1 METLTNPQSRPI
13 AALSYLLGFVTGLI
27 LLYLEP
33 YSKDDYVRFHARQSI
48 LFSVAWIAASIIVSV
63 FVAVLPGGL
72 GRLLLGVWKLIA
84 FFLALFW
91 LFLMYKAYRGERYR
105 IPQLADWADGMGF

>member
-1 METLTNPQSRPI
+1 METTTNPQSRLI

-27 LLYLEP
+27 FLFVDP
-33 YSKDDYVRFHARQSI
+33 YDKDDYVRFHARQSI
-48 LFSVAWIAASIIVSV
+48 VFSVAVFAASIIIAV

-72 GRLLLGVWKLIA
+72 GRLLLGLWRLVS
-84 FFLALFW
+84 FLLAIFW
-91 LFLMYKAYRGERYR
+91 VFLMYKAYQGERYR